1 MNEVKGNCVDKFIEK
16 KVNRKICEILDRR
29 LKIRL
34 RKNVR
39 SETNDYFNTLCYEQ
53 DFSDIIE
60 LRNISKQLTEEC
72 NKFLERI
79 SEQYSK
85 FN

>member
-1 MNEVKGNCVDKFIEK
+1 MEGNCIDKFLEKRVNPSLDNLINLKSLINNRIEERF
-16 KVNRKICEILDRR
+16 N
-29 LKIRL
+29 
-34 RKNVR
+34 
-39 SETNDYFNTLCYEQ
+39 TNDYFNTGCYEN
-53 DFSDIIE
+53 DFSDIRK
-60 LRNISKQLTEEC
+60 LRDEAYKLTKEC

>member
-1 MNEVKGNCVDKFIEK
+1 MTEIKGNCIDKFIEK
-16 KVNRKICEILDRR
+16 KVNRKIYEILDKR

-34 RKNVR
+34 RKKER
-39 SETNDYFNTLCYEQ
+39 SETNDYFNILCYEQ

>member
-1 MNEVKGNCVDKFIEK
+1 MEDKGNCVDKFIS
-16 KVNRKICEILDRR
+16 NRLTKRICELLNIRS
-29 LKIRL
+29 KIRH
-34 RKNVR
+34 RIEER
-39 SETNDYFNTLCYEQ
+39 SNTNDYFNTGCYEK

-60 LRNISKQLTEEC
+60 LRNIANQLSEDC

-85 FN
+85 LN

>member
-1 MNEVKGNCVDKFIEK
+1 MNEVKVNCVDKFIEK

>member
-1 MNEVKGNCVDKFIEK
+1 MSEVKGNCVDKFIEK

>member
-1 MNEVKGNCVDKFIEK
+1 MNGNCVDKWLKKRFTISLINLMHLRHLIRDRIE
-16 KVNRKICEILDRR
+16 E
-29 LKIRL
+29 
-34 RKNVR
+34 R
-39 SETNDYFNTLCYEQ
+39 SKTNDYFNTLCYEQ
-53 DFSDIIE
+53 DFNSIIKIRDE
-60 LRNISKQLTEEC
+60 AQIIVNNC

>member
-1 MNEVKGNCVDKFIEK
+1 MNKVKGNCVDKFIEN